1 MVRLLLADER
11 LGSALRS
18 RHGVKLAGVPERR
31 HFRAVSG
38 PSSNPI
44 PRTATA
50 ALVLL
55 TAVNLLNYIDRYVV
69 PAVFES
75 LKRSPMAPSDTQLGL
90 LMSGFLVVYTLTAP
104 LFGRLGDTR
113 NRPRVLAA
121 GVALWSAATALG
133 GVARSYIGLL
143 VARMAVG
150 VGEAAYGTVGPSLL
164 ADLYPVERRG
174 RAFSIFFMAIP
185 VGAALGYMLGGFVD
199 HHWGWRRVFFV
210 AGAPGLL
217 AAFLLLALREPPRG
231 AHDTVADSPP
241 PRPEAW
247 SFRSTYAALLRNR
260 VYVLTIL
267 GYAAYTFALGGIAAW
282 MPPFLERVRGLS
294 GPAATVRFGGIVV
307 ATGLLGTYAG
317 GWLGDR
323 LLARTRAAYLWL
335 SGVATLG
342 AAPLFYL
349 SLASP
354 APAVYWSAVVGA
366 QLLMFASTGPINSV
380 IVNIVPVHIR
390 ASAVALSIFTIHAL
404 GDVPSPFLV
413 GVIADARSLALGV
426 LILPVAALVGG
437 LIWSYA
443 ATIPAAPRR

>member
-1 MVRLLLADER
+1 L
-11 LGSALRS
+11 
-18 RHGVKLAGVPERR
+18 
-31 HFRAVSG
+31 RAVSS
-38 PSSNPI
+38 PN
-44 PRTATA
+44 TASRSATT

-90 LMSGFLVVYTLTAP
+90 LMSGFLIVYTVTAP
-104 LFGRLGDTR
+104 LFGLLGDTR

-133 GVARSYIGLL
+133 GAARSYASLL

-150 VGEAAYGTVGPSLL
+150 VGEAAYGTIGPSLL
-164 ADLYPVERRG
+164 ADYYPVQRRG
-174 RAFSIFFMAIP
+174 RAFAIFFTAIP

-199 HHWGWRRVFFV
+199 HHWGWRSVFFV
-210 AGAPGLL
+210 AGTPGLL
-217 AAFLLLALREPPRG
+217 VALLLLALRDPVRG
-231 AHDTVADSPP
+231 THDETPATETRAP
-241 PRPEAW
+241 W
-247 SFRSTYAALLRNR
+247 SFRTTYSALLRNR
-260 VYVLTIL
+260 PYVLTVL

-307 ATGLLGTYAG
+307 LTGLIGTYAG

-323 LLARTRAAYLWL
+323 LLARTRTAYLWL
-335 SGVATLG
+335 SGIATLA

-349 SLASP
+349 ALASP
-354 APAVYWSAVVGA
+354 APAVYWSAIVGA
-366 QLLMFASTGPINSV
+366 QLLMFASTGPINSA
-380 IVNIVPVHIR
+380 IVNAVPAQIR
-390 ASAVALSIFTIHAL
+390 ASAVALSIFAIHAL

-413 GVIADARSLALGV
+413 GVIADARTLALGV

-437 LIWSYA
+437 AIWCYG

>member
-1 MVRLLLADER
+1 MSTPNTASR
-11 LGSALRS
+11 SA
-18 RHGVKLAGVPERR
+18 
-31 HFRAVSG
+31 
-38 PSSNPI
+38 
-44 PRTATA
+44 TT

-90 LMSGFLVVYTLTAP
+90 LMSGFLIVYTVTAP
-104 LFGRLGDTR
+104 LFGLLGDTR

-133 GVARSYIGLL
+133 GAARSYTSLL

-150 VGEAAYGTVGPSLL
+150 VGEAAYGTIGPSLL
-164 ADLYPVERRG
+164 ADYYPVQRRG
-174 RAFSIFFMAIP
+174 RAFAIFFTAIP

-199 HHWGWRRVFFV
+199 HHWGWRSVFFV
-210 AGAPGLL
+210 AGTPGLL
-217 AAFLLLALREPPRG
+217 VALLLLALREPVRG
-231 AHDTVADSPP
+231 THDETPP
-241 PRPEAW
+241 AETRAPW
-247 SFRSTYAALLRNR
+247 SFRTTYAALLRNR
-260 VYVLTIL
+260 SYVLTVL

-307 ATGLLGTYAG
+307 VTGLIGTYAG

-323 LLARTRAAYLWL
+323 LLARTRTAYLWL
-335 SGVATLG
+335 SGVATLV

-349 SLASP
+349 ALAAP
-354 APAVYWSAVVGA
+354 APAVYWSAIVGA
-366 QLLMFASTGPINSV
+366 QLLMFASTGPINSA
-380 IVNIVPVHIR
+380 IVNAVPAQIR
-390 ASAVALSIFTIHAL
+390 ASAVALSIFAIHAL

-413 GVIADARSLALGV
+413 GVIADARTLALGV
-426 LILPVAALVGG
+426 LILPAAALVGG
-437 LIWSYA
+437 AIWCYG
-443 ATIPAAPRR
+443 ATIPASPRR